1 MMDKFL
7 KTTALIVL
15 LIVNPAAMAADSH
28 NHPQGGQGYVSLDPV
43 VPRLAENEARH
54 EVVELFWYGCSHC
67 FDFEPY
73 IKKWKQEKAD
83 DVNFVRVPA
92 IFNARWEQH
101 ARAYYALEL
110 MDKLEQGHEL
120 LFSGLHEQGRG
131 LHDLDSMARFLAAND
146 IDEAKF
152 RESFASFAVETKIN
166 RAKQL
171 VRQYQVT
178 GVPAVIVDG
187 KYKTS
192 ASEAGGYEQLVDVI
206 NALTAA
212 KSGE

>member
-1 MMDKFL
+1 MDKFL
-7 KTTALIVL
+7 KIASLLALLVI
-15 LIVNPAAMAADSH
+15 NSAAIAADSH
-28 NHPQGGQGYVSLDPV
+28 NHPKGGQGYTSLDAV
-43 VPRLAENEARH
+43 VPRQIENDARH

-67 FDFEPY
+67 YDFEPHL
-73 IKKWKQEKAD
+73 KKWKQDKAQ

-92 IFNARWEQH
+92 IFNPAWEQH

-120 LFSGLHEQGRG
+120 LFSGIHEQGRS
-131 LHDLDSMARFLAAND
+131 LRDLDSMARFLAANG

-152 RESFASFAVETKIN
+152 RESFASFAVETKIS

-171 VRQYQVT
+171 VRQYQIT

-192 ASEAGGYEQLVDVI
+192 ASEAGGYEQLVEVI
-206 NALTAA
+206 NELTAS
-212 KSGE
+212 SGE

>member
-7 KTTALIVL
+7 KITGL
-15 LIVNPAAMAADSH
+15 LTLLMVSSLAMSADGH
-28 NHPQGGQGYVSLDPV
+28 NHPQDGKGYASLDPT
-43 VPRLAENEARH
+43 VPRLAENDARH

-67 FDFEPY
+67 FNFEPY
-73 IKKWKQEKAD
+73 IKKWKQEKAE
-83 DVNFVRVPA
+83 DVNFLRVPA

-110 MDKLEQGHEL
+110 MGKLEQGHEL
-120 LFSGLHEQGRG
+120 LFSGIHEQGRG
-131 LHDLDSMARFLAAND
+131 LHDLDSMARFLAANG
-146 IDEAKF
+146 IDEGKF
-152 RESFASFAVETKIN
+152 RESFASFAVETKTN

-171 VRQYQVT
+171 IRQYQVT

-192 ASEAGGYEQLVDVI
+192 ASEAGGYEQLVEVI
-206 NALTAA
+206 NELTAR
-212 KSGE
+212 SGE

>member
-1 MMDKFL
+1 MIDKFL
-7 KTTALIVL
+7 RVTGLLALL
-15 LIVNPAAMAADSH
+15 MVNPAVIAADSR
-28 NHPQGGQGYVSLDPV
+28 NLPQGGQGYASLDPV
-43 VPRLAENEARH
+43 VSRLVENDARH

-67 FDFEPY
+67 YDFEPY
-73 IKKWKQEKAD
+73 VRKWTQEKAE

-110 MDKLEQGHEL
+110 MGKLEQGHEL
-120 LFSGLHEQGRG
+120 LFSGIHEQGRG

-146 IDEAKF
+146 IDESKF
-152 RESFASFAVETKIN
+152 RESFASFAVETKIS

-171 VRQYQVT
+171 VRQYQIT

-187 KYKTS
+187 KFKTS
-192 ASEAGGYEQLVDVI
+192 ASEAGGYQQLIDVI
-206 NALTAA
+206 NELTA
-212 KSGE
+212 KSSE

>member
-1 MMDKFL
+1 MENFL
-7 KTTALIVL
+7 KITGLLAL
-15 LIVNPAAMAADSH
+15 LIVNPASMAADGH
-28 NHPQGGQGYVSLDPV
+28 NHPQGGQGYMSLDPV
-43 VPRLAENEARH
+43 VPRLVENDARH

-67 FDFEPY
+67 YDFEPH
-73 IKKWKQEKAD
+73 IKKWKREKSE
-83 DVNFVRVPA
+83 DVNFLRVPA

-110 MDKLEQGHEL
+110 MGKLEQGHEL
-120 LFSGLHEQGRG
+120 LFSGIHEQSRG
-131 LHDLDSMARFLAAND
+131 LNDLDSMARFLAANN

-171 VRQYQVT
+171 VRQYQIT
-178 GVPAVIVDG
+178 GVPAMVVDG

-192 ASEAGGYEQLVDVI
+192 ASEAGGYEQLIEVV
-206 NALTAA
+206 NELTVE
-212 KSGE
+212 SGE

>member
-1 MMDKFL
+1 MDKLL
-7 KTTALIVL
+7 KITGLLALLFAVTTVI
-15 LIVNPAAMAADSH
+15 AADEH
-28 NHPQGGQGYVSLDPV
+28 NHATGQGYVQLDSA
-43 VPRLAENEARH
+43 VPKLVENDARH

-120 LFSGLHEQGRG
+120 LFSGIHEQGRG
-131 LHDLDSMARFLAAND
+131 LHDLDSMARYLANHD
-146 IDEAKF
+146 IDETKF

-171 VRQYQVT
+171 IRQYQVT

-192 ASEAGGYEQLVDVI
+192 ASEAGGYSQLVDVI
-206 NALTAA
+206 NSLTAHSD
-212 KSGE
+212 K